1 MVEYKLQKPAEGTK
15 ILGKISRQN
24 KIISLKTRTK
34 KKKSINNQKY
44 KYHKLKLRK

>member
-34 KKKSINNQKY
+34 KKKV
-44 KYHKLKLRK
+44 